1 MSSEETWVLQ
11 TAELIVGSTLS
22 FDLHDAAGVLLHKA
36 GTPISDR
43 LIERLQKRNIH
54 SVTVKG
60 RAADAID
67 QDSILFSLFD
77 SFTIEKTKQ
86 IVMASERAI
95 AKFTASLRQGEAG
108 NVTELTANVNLFIA
122 QTKLDSSVAF
132 AVLASR
138 TKSIRPE
145 IVEKLTARSTLMS
158 LIGVAT
164 SVVMSRS
171 DADCIDVGMAGLLHD
186 CSLLMHPEW
195 FGDANNLYGNTKLLS
210 EFRNHPIESAELLKE
225 VEGVNGQVLEI
236 ISQVHE
242 QFDGSGYPKRLA
254 ANAITNSAR
263 ILNAAD
269 AYLNLVQPFFHNNRL
284 LPADALAYLC
294 HNATT
299 GRFDTQVI
307 RGFIKG
313 MSIYP
318 IGSIVELDDET
329 VAMVVRSNLGKP
341 LEPVVQPLKANS
353 KAVDLSNSPR
363 TIVGLNLKLDP
374 SIQRIFKSSM
384 DETLWRSDI
393 GLEPAFEA
401 RLNG

>member
-22 FDLHDAAGVLLHKA
+22 FDLNDASGVVLHKA
-36 GTPISDR
+36 GIPISDR
-43 LIERLQKRNIH
+43 LIERLQKKNIH

-60 RAADAID
+60 RVAEAID

-77 SFTIEKTKQ
+77 SFAIEKTKQ
-86 IVMASERAI
+86 IVTASEMAI
-95 AKFTASLRQGEAG
+95 SKFAASLRQGEAG
-108 NVTELTANVNLFIA
+108 DVTELTANVNLFIA

-138 TKSIRPE
+138 AKSISPE
-145 IVEKLTARSTLMS
+145 IVEKLTARSTLMA

-195 FGDANNLYGNTKLLS
+195 FGDASNLNGNTKLLS

-225 VEGVNGQVLEI
+225 VEGLNEQVLEI

-242 QFDGSGYPKRLA
+242 QFDGSGYPKQLA
-254 ANAITNSAR
+254 ASAISNSAR

-294 HNATT
+294 HNATA

-318 IGSIVELDDET
+318 IGSIVELDDES

-341 LEPVVQPLKANS
+341 LEPIVQPLKANS
-353 KAVDLSNSPR
+353 KAMDLSNSPR
-363 TIVGLNLKLDP
+363 TIVGPSLKHDP
-374 SIQRIFKSSM
+374 SVQRIYKSTM
-384 DETLWRSDI
+384 DERLWRSDM
-393 GLEPAFEA
+393 GLEPAFS
-401 RLNG
+401 

>member
-22 FDLHDAAGVLLHKA
+22 FDLNDAAGVLLHKA
-36 GTPISDR
+36 GIPVSDR

-54 SVTVKG
+54 SVRVKG
-60 RAADAID
+60 RAVDAID

-86 IVMASERAI
+86 IVAASEAAI
-95 AKFTASLRQGEAG
+95 SKFAASLRQGEAG
-108 NVTELTANVNLFIA
+108 NVTELKANVNLFIV
-122 QTKLDSSVAF
+122 QTKLDSSSSF

-138 TKSIRPE
+138 AKSIGPD
-145 IVEKLTARSTLMS
+145 IAAKLTARSTLMA

-164 SVVMSRS
+164 SVVMSQS
-171 DADCIDVGMAGLLHD
+171 DTDCIDVGMAGLLHD

-195 FGDANNLYGNTKLLS
+195 FGDARNLNGNTKLLS
-210 EFRNHPIESAELLKE
+210 EFRNHPIESVELLKE
-225 VEGVNGQVLEI
+225 VEGINGQVLEI

-242 QFDGSGYPKRLA
+242 QFDGTGYPKKLA
-254 ANAITNSAR
+254 ASATNHAAR

-318 IGSIVELDDET
+318 IGSIVELDDESM
-329 VAMVVRSNLGKP
+329 AMVVRSNLGKP
-341 LEPVVQPLKANS
+341 LEPVVQLLKAN
-353 KAVDLSNSPR
+353 AQAMDLSNSPR
-363 TIVGLNLKLDP
+363 TIVGPNLKHDP
-374 SIQRIFKSSM
+374 SVQRISKSSM
-384 DETLWRSDI
+384 DETLWRSDM
-393 GLEPAFEA
+393 GLEPAFS
-401 RLNG
+401 